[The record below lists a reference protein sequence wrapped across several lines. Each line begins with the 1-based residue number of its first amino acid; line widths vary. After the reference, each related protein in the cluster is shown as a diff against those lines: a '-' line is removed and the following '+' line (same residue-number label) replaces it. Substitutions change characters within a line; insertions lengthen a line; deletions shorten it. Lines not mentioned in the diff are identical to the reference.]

1 MARTRRGEDK
11 GGDPLVAT
19 EDQQHQRLPLKKQR
33 RARQPSTCVE
43 AVAVAVAAVAAAAA
57 IDQSGPTFDLQELDD
72 IVRGNSPTQRQCQ
85 QDP

>member
-19 EDQQHQRLPLKKQR
+19 EDPHQHLPPKKKR
-33 RARQPSTCVE
+33 RARKPSNCVE
-43 AVAVAVAAVAAAAA
+43 ADAVAVAAVAADAA
-57 IDQSGPTFDLQELDD
+57 IDQPEPVFHLQDLADL
-72 IVRGNSPTQRQCQ
+72 VRGNCPTQRQCQ